1 MSVQDKGKE
10 DVTSSAGLLISI
22 LARYPEVA
30 TVNFDPAGRVLKF
43 TFLSSRALLP
53 DEFSVMKEKV
63 LDSIA
68 VFNLLKKKKAKV
80 KAVCCQECDRLTF
93 IEVRRDVDT
102 LVAEEIALIVQLL
115 WDFLG
120 EHLVTEAN
128 EACLEDD
135 LILQEEIIAHLLEN
149 VRGTT
154 EDRCL
159 FAFRE
164 EDRVLVFNK

>member
-1 MSVQDKGKE
+1 MSVQYKGKE
-10 DVTSSAGLLISI
+10 DVTSGAGLLISI

-30 TVNFDPAGRVLKF
+30 TINFDPAGRILKF
-43 TFLSSRALLP
+43 TFLSARPLLK
-53 DEFSVMKEKV
+53 EEVSAIKEKV

-68 VFNLLKKKKAKV
+68 VFNLLEKKKAKV
-80 KAVCCQECDRLTF
+80 KAVLFQECDSLTF

-115 WDFLG
+115 RNFLG
-120 EHLVTEAN
+120 GRLVTEAN
-128 EACLEDD
+128 EVCLEDD
-135 LILQEEIIAHLLEN
+135 LILQEEIIEHLLEN